1 MSRRS
6 RTLSTVVALL
16 GALALVASPVLG
28 KEGAEARLDTAVP
41 RDAEPGSTVDVG
53 WSVFSVSGVER
64 LPLQGSP
71 VYVRLVSRD
80 RTTSTEA
87 MGTESPSGSGH
98 YTASIE
104 VPAGGIGEV
113 VIGLVGEACDASG
126 CARSDLIFPIVGP
139 TMEFGATTAAA
150 PAAGTEAG
158 TPIGT
163 MLFPLVAI
171 GTAFAVAGALGA
183 LVVGR
188 RRTLTA
194 GPAGR

>member
-1 MSRRS
+1 VSRRS
-6 RTLSTVVALL
+6 RTLSSFVLL
-16 GALALVASPVLG
+16 VGALALTASPVLG
-28 KEGAEARLDTAVP
+28 KEGAEARLDTAIP

-139 TMEFGATTAAA
+139 TMDFGAATTAA
-150 PAAGTEAG
+150 PAGG
-158 TPIGT
+158 TPIG
-163 MLFPLVAI
+163 MQLLPLIAI
-171 GTAFAVAGALGA
+171 GAAFAVVGALGA

-188 RRTLTA
+188 RRTLGA
-194 GPAGR
+194 DPAGR